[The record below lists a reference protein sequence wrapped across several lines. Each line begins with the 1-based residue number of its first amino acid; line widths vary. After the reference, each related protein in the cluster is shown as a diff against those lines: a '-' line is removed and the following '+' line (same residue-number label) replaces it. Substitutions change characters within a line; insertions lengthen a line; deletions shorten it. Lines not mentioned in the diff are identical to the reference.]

1 VRIKGED
8 GEDII
13 HPIIKVDKEEEE
25 EEPPQ
30 KSKGKGKGKGKGKS
44 ISKKTTKFKS
54 T

>member
-30 KSKGKGKGKGKGKS
+30 KSKGKGKS